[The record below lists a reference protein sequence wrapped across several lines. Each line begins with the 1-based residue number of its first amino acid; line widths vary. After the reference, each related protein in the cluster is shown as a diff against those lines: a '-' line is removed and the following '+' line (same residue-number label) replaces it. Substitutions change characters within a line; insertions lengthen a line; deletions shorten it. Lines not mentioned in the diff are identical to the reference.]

1 MSSNTSTGQWVG
13 YIVGAVAGFFTG
25 GATWY
30 AMLGAAA
37 YGAAVGGAIGGMID
51 PPMGPS
57 MQGPRL
63 NDLGQQGASYGTFIP
78 RVYGSAA
85 LAGNIFWIENNALKE
100 VSTTETQGGKGGGGS
115 EVTTYS
121 YCATFALGL
130 CKGPVDGVRRIW
142 CSGRLIYDAGAID
155 IETAEA
161 TQQLSAS
168 IRLYKGD
175 ETQLPDPRMQAT
187 VGVDKTPAYRGL
199 AYLVF
204 EDFPLAEYGN
214 TLLGAQFKVE
224 VVNSA
229 TYTSEILDEWS
240 APVDGVSVYYNA
252 AAVSVTGRSS
262 STRFVAAQ
270 YPGFNYLRLLTLNDD
285 GSLRDQKVVLDVN
298 YSSWGA
304 YINYDI
310 SLDTIEFATNLDTYA
325 PIRNALVFGPAEGP
339 LSALYVTRPG
349 DVFLSA
355 SEVGGFGVALT
366 RGYAPGALDDRS
378 LYTRVYSFS
387 GEFIDVPYSIL
398 DSGIVRSAGA
408 EMEFV
413 VLSGENIYKYS
424 SFSGWSSSF
433 VSRPSGAPIR
443 ISDGYIK
450 NGILVRIFRES
461 NGDVATNKSWYDR
474 SDYASLTLIDDGY
487 GLVDATSS
495 LLVWKTYVD
504 NHIMS
509 IAGNVYPDMKYAPDN
524 VFVSRSSVNSI
535 LPGSEALGD
544 IISSE
549 CTLVG
554 LESSDIDV
562 STLTDEVRGYR
573 VGRVAA
579 VRANIDPLQGAF
591 PFDIVQSGYQIRFAR
606 RGLTGSVATIPAD
619 DLAASDDSKPSPR
632 LTQSREMDSQLPAMV
647 TIDYIDI
654 DREYDANS
662 QEAARITS
670 NSVNTRAIEMPIV
683 MSASEAA
690 QKAEVLLYMYWSERT
705 SYAFSLPPS
714 YAALEPG
721 DIITVP
727 ADDAALEVRLVDVNQ
742 QSNGVIACQAK
753 PVASYISTAV
763 ADSGSTVSAPA
774 LVAGTTALDLL
785 DIPAIAD
792 INAGPGYILSLG
804 RYRSGWPGGA
814 AYKSKDDG
822 ETWSLVDST
831 RTPSGIGFASN
842 IIAAPASFALIDT
855 ASQLAVTMH
864 LTSLSSVG
872 ELQMLNGQ
880 NHFAYGAEGRWEIV
894 AARNCVLQGDGTYIL
909 SDLLRGRFGSEANA
923 GLHVKGDRVVLL
935 DKNTLR
941 FVPGSLNDIGV
952 EAIYRAVTTGAV
964 DTNTVR
970 RNFTYRAVNLRP
982 LAPVY
987 LNGNRHPSTLDWTL
1001 NWVRRTRLGG
1011 EWRDGVDVPLGE
1023 TSEAYEIDVYAT
1035 WTYATVVRTIS
1046 VSGGAAATYTSAQQI
1061 TDFTYNPTTLY
1072 VRIYQISADAG
1083 RGYPLTTAIVR

>member
-30 AMLGAAA
+30 AMLGAIAS
-37 YGAAVGGAIGGMID
+37 GAAVGGAIGGMID

-121 YCATFALGL
+121 YYTTFAIGL

-240 APVDGVSVYYNA
+240 SPIDGVSVYYNA
-252 AAVSVTGRSS
+252 AAVSVAGLSS

-270 YPGFNYLRLLTLNDD
+270 YSGFDYLRVLTLNDD
-285 GSLRDQKVVLDVN
+285 ESLRDQKVILDDEFLG
-298 YSSWGA
+298 WGA
-304 YINYDI
+304 TLSYDV
-310 SLDTIEFATNLDTYA
+310 SLDTIEFAANISMYS
-325 PIRNALVFGPAEGP
+325 PERRVLVFGPVEGP
-339 LSALYVTRPG
+339 LSALYTTRSG
-349 DVFLSA
+349 DVFLSS

-366 RGYAPGALDDRS
+366 RGYRPETLDDLS
-378 LYTRVYSFS
+378 IYTRVYSFT
-387 GEFIDVPYSIL
+387 GEFVDVPYSIL
-398 DSGIVRSAGA
+398 DSAIVRSAGA

-413 VLSGENIYKYS
+413 VLSGGNIYKYS
-424 SFSGWSSSF
+424 PYSGWSSDF
-433 VSRPSGAPIR
+433 VSQPTGAPIK

-450 NGILVRIFRES
+450 NGVLVRVFRES

-474 SDYASLTLIDDGY
+474 IDYTSMSLIDDGY
-487 GLVDATSS
+487 ALVDATTAPQA
-495 LLVWKTYVD
+495 WKTYVD
-504 NHIMS
+504 EHIMAIS
-509 IAGNVYPDMKYAPDN
+509 GSVYPDMKYYPDN
-524 VFVSRSSVNSI
+524 VFLSKASINSI
-535 LPGSEALGD
+535 QSGSESLGD
-544 IISSE
+544 IISAE
-549 CTLVG
+549 CALAG
-554 LESSDIDV
+554 LEPSDIDV

-606 RGLTGSVATIPAD
+606 RGLTGSVATIAAD

-654 DREYDANS
+654 DREYDPNS

-683 MSASEAA
+683 MSATEAV

-714 YAALEPG
+714 CAALEPG

-727 ADDAALEVRLVDVNQ
+727 SDGAALEMRLVDVNQ
-742 QSNGVIACQAK
+742 QSNGIIACQTK
-753 PVASYISTAV
+753 PVASYTSAAV
-763 ADSGSTVSAPA
+763 ADSGSTISAPA

-792 INAGPGYILSLG
+792 INAGPGYVLSLG
-804 RYRSGWPGGA
+804 RYRAGWPGGA

-842 IIAAPASFALIDT
+842 VIAAPASFALIDT
-855 ASQLAVTMH
+855 ASQLAVSMH

-880 NHFAYGAEGRWEIV
+880 NHFAYGAEGRWEII
-894 AARNCVLQGDGTYIL
+894 AARNCVLQGDGSYIL

-952 EAIYRAVTTGAV
+952 PALYRAVTTGA
-964 DTNTVR
+964 TNSDTVR
-970 RNFTYRAVNLRP
+970 KNFTYRAVNLRP
-982 LAPVY
+982 LSPVY
-987 LNGNRHPSTLDWTL
+987 INGNHHPSTHDWTL
-1001 NWVRRTRLGG
+1001 EWLRRTRLGG
-1011 EWRDGVDVPLGE
+1011 EWRDGVDAPIGE
-1023 TSEAYEIDVYAT
+1023 ASEAYEIDIYET
-1035 WTYATVVRTIS
+1035 WTFATVVRTIY
-1046 VSGGAAATYTSAQQI
+1046 VTGAATATYTSAEQI
-1061 TDFTYNPTTLY
+1061 ADVGFNPATLY
-1072 VRIYQISADAG
+1072 VKIYQMSADAG
-1083 RGYPLTTAIVR
+1083 RGFPLTTSIVR